1 MRIPGAFLAVTALL
15 CLCPGQTEPSPP
27 RPPNV
32 VFVLADD
39 LGYRELGCF
48 GQAKIK
54 TPHLDELAQNGMR
67 LLRHYSGSPVC
78 APSRCVLMTGKHP
91 GHAAVRDNKEAQPEG
106 QWPLPAGEATLA
118 DMMTAAGYRS
128 GAFGKWGLGMFGT
141 TGDPLQRGFQRFF
154 GFNCQRH
161 AHGYWPAFLY
171 DDANR
176 IALANEPPV
185 PSAGKLGEQD
195 DPRQPSSYAR
205 FFGTDYAPDRI
216 HAQALAFVREQK
228 DRPFFLYYPSTLPHL
243 ALQIPEAE
251 TKAYA
256 GAFEETPY
264 TGANGYTPHRT
275 PRAAYAS
282 MVSRLDREVGEITA
296 LLAELHLADDTIV
309 VFTSD
314 NGATH
319 SPVGGSDVDF
329 FAACGELRGRKGSM
343 YEGGIRV
350 PAIVCWPGHV
360 PKGSESSR
368 ITGFEAGCRRSPSC
382 VARRRLQAATASAS
396 RKSCAA
402 SRSQRAPSSTASSPA
417 TTAGR
422 RCGSA
427 ITSSCARTCS
437 RAPSRPSSTISPR
450 IPARRRT
457 WPQPSPSASSNWKP
471 CWHASTWPRRR
482 SRCAPSTR
490 DSQAGAPMG

>member
-1 MRIPGAFLAVTALL
+1 MPIPGAFLALTVLL
-15 CLCPGQTEPSPP
+15 GLCPGQAEASSP

-48 GQAKIK
+48 GQTKIK
-54 TPHLDELAQNGMR
+54 TPHLDELARNGMR
-67 LLRHYSGSPVC
+67 LLRHYAGSPVC

-91 GHAAVRDNKEAQPEG
+91 GHAAVRNNKEAQPEG
-106 QWPLPAGEATLA
+106 QWPLPAGEGTLA
-118 DMMTAAGYRS
+118 EMLTAAGYRC

-141 TGDPLQRGFQRFF
+141 TGDPLQRGFARFF

-171 DDANR
+171 DDARR

-185 PSAGKLGEQD
+185 PSVGQLREQD

-216 HAQALAFVREQK
+216 HAQALAFVREHK

-243 ALQIPEAE
+243 ALQVPEAE

-275 PRAAYAS
+275 PRAAYAA
-282 MVSRLDREVGEITA
+282 MVSRLDREVGAITA

-329 FAACGELRGRKGSM
+329 FAACAELRGRKGSM

-360 PKGSESSR
+360 PKGRESSR
-368 ITGFEAGCRRSPSC
+368 ITGFEDWLPTLAELCGAKAPAGGDGISFAKVLRAEPQPARPFLYREFAGYDGWQAVWVGDHKLVRKNLQKGA
-382 VARRRLQAATASAS
+382 VATELYDLVADPGEAKDLAAAEPERMKEMEAVLAREHVASATFPL
-396 RKSCAA
+396 
-402 SRSQRAPSSTASSPA
+402 RA
-417 TTAGR
+417 
-422 RCGSA
+422 
-427 ITSSCARTCS
+427 ID
-437 RAPSRPSSTISPR
+437 
-450 IPARRRT
+450 
-457 WPQPSPSASSNWKP
+457 KK
-471 CWHASTWPRRR
+471 
-482 SRCAPSTR
+482 
-490 DSQAGAPMG
+490 

>member
-1 MRIPGAFLAVTALL
+1 MRIPVALLAVTALL

-48 GQAKIK
+48 GQTKIK

-118 DMMTAAGYRS
+118 DIMTAAGYRC

-185 PSAGKLGEQD
+185 PSAGKLGERD
-195 DPRQPSSYAR
+195 DPHQPSSYAR

-368 ITGFEAGCRRSPSC
+368 ITGFEDWLPTLAELCGAKTPAGSDGISFAKALRGEPQP
-382 VARRRLQAATASAS
+382 ARPFLYREFAGYDGWQAVWVGDHKLVRKNLQKGAIASELYDLAADPGEAKDLAAAEPERVKQLEAVLAREHLASATFPL
-396 RKSCAA
+396 
-402 SRSQRAPSSTASSPA
+402 RAIDK
-417 TTAGR
+417 R
-422 RCGSA
+422 
-427 ITSSCARTCS
+427 
-437 RAPSRPSSTISPR
+437 
-450 IPARRRT
+450 
-457 WPQPSPSASSNWKP
+457 
-471 CWHASTWPRRR
+471 
-482 SRCAPSTR
+482 
-490 DSQAGAPMG
+490 